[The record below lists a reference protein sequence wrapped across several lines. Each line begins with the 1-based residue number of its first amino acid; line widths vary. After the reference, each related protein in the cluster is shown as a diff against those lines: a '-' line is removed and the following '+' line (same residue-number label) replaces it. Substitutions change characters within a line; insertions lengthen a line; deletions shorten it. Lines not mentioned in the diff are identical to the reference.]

1 MWRNIIPTI
10 FEFKIVHFQVGWNKV
25 EKQEPG
31 WMFLPIMGS
40 ILKHDCD
47 LREDLCSAATKWE
60 TWSGL
65 IRRQIVGSDPGWVRK
80 GQETFL
86 GDINITSWLR
96 HCQAELTRNNIDIA
110 NPDCPLVWH
119 ITPQISE
126 IGKNLT
132 TRQIIISARCL
143 GFLLCVPVR
152 RNKYSLTMVRDVL
165 VSWWHPHIRGSITLC
180 QLGPRHIC
188 HNIVLS
194 LLS

>member
-65 IRRQIVGSDPGWVRK
+65 IRRQIVGSDSGWVRK

-119 ITPQISE
+119 FTSYIKSRRLEKISR
-126 IGKNLT
+126 LV
-132 TRQIIISARCL
+132 RSL
-143 GFLLCVPVR
+143 SVPGVW
-152 RNKYSLTMVRDVL
+152 
-165 VSWWHPHIRGSITLC
+165 VSYFVSRWEET
-180 QLGPRHIC
+180 
-188 HNIVLS
+188 NTA
-194 LLS
+194 